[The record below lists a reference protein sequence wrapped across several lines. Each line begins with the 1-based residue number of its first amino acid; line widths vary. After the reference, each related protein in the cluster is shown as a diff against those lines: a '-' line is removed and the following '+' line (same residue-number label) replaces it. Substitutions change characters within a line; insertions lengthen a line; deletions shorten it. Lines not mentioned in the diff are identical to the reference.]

1 MKEIGSMWRKWDLH
15 FHTPSSFDYKDKSV
29 TNQEI
34 IDTLKANDISVV
46 AITDHHVIDVERILE
61 LQKLGKANNITVLP
75 GIEFRSELGGSEII
89 HFIGIFSENCNLNDI
104 WIDLQAECGIKPSQV
119 NEIGDDK
126 IYVHLKDTAEIIHKL
141 GGIVTVHAGKKTNTI
156 ENIKNNH
163 DYKLKIKTDLLE
175 NSVDILE
182 IGKPEVDI
190 KGYKEIVFPHIG
202 FELPIIICSDNH
214 NVKDYKT
221 KSNLWIKSDPSFE
234 GLLQTIYEPNERVL
248 IQEKNPQCDFIK
260 PFFSN
265 ISIENNIDIFND
277 QTIKFEKQEIYLNP
291 NLVTIIGGRGEGK
304 SILIDFFSN
313 GFGFSE
319 RPNFNTPSDF
329 KVKYSKGICND
340 DFIDFDFS
348 ERNNLDF
355 LYISQNAVKNIALS
369 HKKLGEEIR
378 NLLKLNSIGFS
389 STVQEDINNLLEK
402 HHKLINWFQETNSK
416 GTKINDKETLN
427 SIKKRNEDLLSSIT
441 NKENQQKLKLYTE
454 NIKNIRLAEIKKGRT
469 NKVINKLK
477 NFEIEINPELTEIKN
492 DITKVSF
499 KPQIDELTSLLD
511 KLSLE
516 IEKNNKENT
525 KIKDEFSEIYKGDL
539 SSLLESADKYKS
551 QIETINERLK
561 TIEKQKEILDKNLKT
576 KKEIPTRLN
585 EELNRQVELINAAWD
600 NTIEGNTSWL
610 PEQKELMKQILSD
623 REIEIK
629 GKIYFDINNFYNGL
643 RECINGKYWRNK
655 NKKGEL
661 EEHFKITD
669 ELSFFNFI
677 KNNLEKELKENS
689 MFYYLEELEDFFYDL
704 DNRQKY
710 LYVQPEITYK
720 TKTLDKISV
729 GQRGTVYLC
738 LKLATSAF
746 STPIIYDQPED
757 DLDNQFIINELV
769 GIFKSIKKY
778 RQVIIVTHNAN
789 LVINSDAEQVIIAKN
804 TDEILSYESG
814 ALENEMIIDSVC
826 DILEG
831 GKYAFEQRRN
841 RYKIQ

>member
-46 AITDHHVIDVERILE
+46 AITDHHIIDVERILE
-61 LQKLGKANNITVLP
+61 LQELGKANNITVLP

-104 WIDLQAECGIKPSQV
+104 WIDLQAECGIKPTQV
-119 NEIGDDK
+119 REIGDDK

-141 GGIVTVHAGKKTNTI
+141 GGIITVHAGKKTNTI

-214 NVKDYKT
+214 NVRDYKT

-248 IQEKNPQCDFIK
+248 IQKNNPQCDFIK

-265 ISIENNIDIFND
+265 ISIERKIDVFDN

-319 RPNFNTPSDF
+319 RPNFNISSDF

-340 DFIDFDFS
+340 DFIDFNFS

-389 STVQEDINNLLEK
+389 STVQEDINNVLEK
-402 HHKLINWFQETNSK
+402 HHKLINWFQKTNSK
-416 GTKINDKETLN
+416 GTKINDKEILN
-427 SIKKRNEDLLSSIT
+427 SIKKRNEDLLNSIT

-454 NIKNIRLAEIKKGRT
+454 NIKQIRLAEIKKGRT

-499 KPQIDELTSLLD
+499 KPQTDELISLLD
-511 KLSLE
+511 NLSLE

-561 TIEKQKEILDKNLKT
+561 IIEKQKEILDKNLKT
-576 KKEIPTRLN
+576 KKEIPIRLN
-585 EELNRQVELINAAWD
+585 EELDRQVELINNAWN

-629 GKIYFDINNFYNGL
+629 GKIYFDIDNFYNGL

-661 EEHFKITD
+661 EEHFNITD

-689 MFYYLEELEDFFYDL
+689 MFYYLEELEDFFYNL
-704 DNRQKY
+704 DKRQKY

-769 GIFKSIKKY
+769 DIFKSIKKY

-814 ALENEMIIDSVC
+814 ALENEMIIDRVC